1 MQTISLVCQTRALK
15 SHAVAGLVAPGNG
28 FPQNSLSADPK
39 IATNRLYGWL
49 GLESLIPQLAECQ
62 SLHGKI
68 NTLKT
73 LNSNTRR
80 QEEQLSKNKY

>member
-1 MQTISLVCQTRALK
+1 MKTISPVCQTRALK
-15 SHAVAGLVAPGNG
+15 SHAAAGLVAPGNA
-28 FPQNSLSADPK
+28 FPQNSTSADPR
-39 IATNRLYGWL
+39 IAANSLYGWL
-49 GLESLIPQLAECQ
+49 GLESLIPRLAECQ

-80 QEEQLSKNKY
+80 QKEQLSKSKY

>member
-1 MQTISLVCQTRALK
+1 MKTISLECQTRALK
-15 SHAVAGLVAPGNG
+15 SHAAVGLVAPGHR

-39 IATNRLYGWL
+39 IATNSLYGGL
-49 GLESLIPQLAECQ
+49 RLESLIPRLAECQ

-80 QEEQLSKNKY
+80 QEEQFSKSKS